1 MAERQPD
8 IEIYLK
14 RPAFDDICRWLET
27 HFKVN
32 AIAPKGLGKML
43 DLSFHGE
50 TLQCLIIEKVV
61 KGGYTS
67 LWFRQNFTPWQN
79 DIVCTEEAH
88 KVLML
93 ESRCAIDGWDTSKK
107 EKGGW
112 YRLLDGEK
120 VIVNWLE

>member
-1 MAERQPD
+1 
-8 IEIYLK
+8 
-14 RPAFDDICRWLET
+14 
-27 HFKVN
+27 
-32 AIAPKGLGKML
+32 ML

-107 EKGGW
+107 EKLVV
-112 YRLLDGEK
+112 RRK
-120 VIVNWLE
+120 RN